1 MKQESVLSAH
11 PVSDDMRALIAEKLA
26 DIERQHQ
33 VTVLYACESG
43 SRGWGF
49 ASPDSDYDVRFVYVH
64 RLPWYLTVL
73 PGRDVIEQPISGD
86 LDINGWDLRKTLGLL
101 RDSNPTLLEWL
112 RSPIVYRAV
121 EPWAPRLRAGRGGVL
136 AGARLSP
143 LRVHGP
149 QEPARAPAGRGRA
162 LQEIPVRAAAAAGG
176 ALDPGRRGAPPMR
189 FAELASEMVTDPALL
204 EELNALLAVKMR
216 AGEAATSP
224 RWPGLHDFILRELE
238 SAQAHVPV
246 AGDRPDLARL
256 DRYLRE
262 AVLHFDA
269 APA

>member
-1 MKQESVLSAH
+1 MRYKKYLYVLR
-11 PVSDDMRALIAEKLA
+11 PLLA
-26 DIERQHQ
+26 ARWIRE
-33 VTVLYACESG
+33 
-43 SRGWGF
+43 
-49 ASPDSDYDVRFVYVH
+49 
-64 RLPWYLTVL
+64 
-73 PGRDVIEQPISGD
+73 
-86 LDINGWDLRKTLGLL
+86 
-101 RDSNPTLLEWL
+101 
-112 RSPIVYRAV
+112 
-121 EPWAPRLRAGRGGVL
+121 
-136 AGARLSP
+136 GA
-143 LRVHGP
+143 
-149 QEPARAPAGRGRA
+149 ARRPC
-162 LQEIPVRAAAAAGG
+162 
-176 ALDPGRRGAPPMR
+176 

-238 SAQAHVPV
+238 AAQAHVPV

>member
-1 MKQESVLSAH
+1 
-11 PVSDDMRALIAEKLA
+11 
-26 DIERQHQ
+26 
-33 VTVLYACESG
+33 
-43 SRGWGF
+43 
-49 ASPDSDYDVRFVYVH
+49 
-64 RLPWYLTVL
+64 
-73 PGRDVIEQPISGD
+73 
-86 LDINGWDLRKTLGLL
+86 
-101 RDSNPTLLEWL
+101 
-112 RSPIVYRAV
+112 
-121 EPWAPRLRAGRGGVL
+121 
-136 AGARLSP
+136 
-143 LRVHGP
+143 
-149 QEPARAPAGRGRA
+149 
-162 LQEIPVRAAAAAGG
+162 
-176 ALDPGRRGAPPMR
+176 MR

-238 SAQAHVPV
+238 SAQAHVLV